1 MYVNTA
7 QEADGS
13 DSGARPDEAV
23 TWGKIKADA
32 KPVKVFL
39 KVSEFG
45 VGVATTM
52 FAFPDPG
59 PVLTD
64 PLLLIASSTVSVYK
78 TITQLCA
85 KIYVYAIYVRSGL

>member
-39 KVSEFG
+39 KVS
-45 VGVATTM
+45 TM

>member
-23 TWGKIKADA
+23 TWGKIKVDA
-32 KPVKVFL
+32 NPVKVFL
-39 KVSEFG
+39 KTSE
-45 VGVATTM
+45 VGVAMVSTPG
-52 FAFPDPG
+52 FPDPG

-64 PLLLIASSTVSVYK
+64 PLLLKASPSVPIYK
-78 TITQLCA
+78 TAAIITQLLV
-85 KIYVYAIYVRSGL
+85 KIYVRT